1 MTRKLRCRR
10 CLAAG
15 LLFSALLHGAAT
27 VWLSARPAATTRPD
41 VRITELDL
49 GIFAAAGPAPVTE
62 AAGAPETEAAPAEPP
77 PEPQP
82 AIADT
87 TEPQVAPEPEPMPEP
102 LPMSEPEPE
111 PALEPAPVAPIPAL
125 AEVEPVP
132 EQAAQPRPP
141 KPRVQVKRP
150 VRKPQPKAVA
160 KRKSDPVE
168 RKPEPAPKPSSLP
181 TVAPKPSD
189 GASQGDQVV
198 KAGGD
203 SRDSGAR
210 ASSARRDA
218 ELAYLAELQRAI
230 GRYQRFPDE
239 ARRRRKT
246 GVATVAFVVTAEGRI
261 REVRIHKTSG
271 ESSLDD
277 AALKALQRLN
287 RFKPI
292 PEVIGRRS
300 WSMRVPIRF
309 DLR

>member
-27 VWLSARPAATTRPD
+27 VWLSARPAATARPD

-49 GIFAAAGPAPVTE
+49 AIFAAAGPAPVTL
-62 AAGAPETEAAPAEPP
+62 AAGDPETEAAPAEPP
-77 PEPQP
+77 PEPEP
-82 AIADT
+82 SIADT
-87 TEPQVAPEPEPMPEP
+87 TEPPVVPEPEPV
-102 LPMSEPEPE
+102 SEPEPDPKPE
-111 PALEPAPVAPIPAL
+111 PALEPEPEAPIPAL

-132 EQAAQPRPP
+132 EQAAQPPRP
-141 KPRVQVKRP
+141 KPRPQAKRP
-150 VRKPQPKAVA
+150 ARKPQPKAVA
-160 KRKSDPVE
+160 E
-168 RKPEPAPKPSSLP
+168 RKPDPIERTPSPPAL
-181 TVAPKPSD
+181 AAKPSD
-189 GASQGDQVV
+189 GTSKGGQVI
-198 KAGGD
+198 KAGD

-218 ELAYLAELQRAI
+218 EQAYLAELQRAI

-246 GVATVAFVVTAEGRI
+246 GVATVAFVVTADGRI
-261 REVRIHKTSG
+261 REVRLHKTSG
-271 ESSLDD
+271 EASLDD

-292 PEVIGRRS
+292 PEVIGRRT